1 MSRRYLKIQSQH
13 RMNKQPTIH
22 QLMDELSDLKETYRV
37 NTQSQI
43 ADATAAINRR
53 LTELNREGN
62 RLREERASVATQLY
76 AFGIFLDSDGIVKS
90 LNATSR

>member
-1 MSRRYLKIQSQH
+1 MLRRYLKFQSQRH
-13 RMNKQPTIH
+13 MNKQPTIQ

-53 LTELNREGN
+53 LTELNRELN
-62 RLREERASVATQLY
+62 RLCEERANIANQLY
-76 AFGIFLDSDGIVKS
+76 AFGLFLDSDDVIKP
-90 LNATSR
+90 LTIR